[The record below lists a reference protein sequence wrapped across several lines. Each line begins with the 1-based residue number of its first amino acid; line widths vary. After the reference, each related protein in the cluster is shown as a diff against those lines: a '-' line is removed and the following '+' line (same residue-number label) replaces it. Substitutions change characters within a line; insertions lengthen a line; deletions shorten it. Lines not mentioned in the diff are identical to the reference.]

1 MSDSPSSHA
10 IPFDVPTVE
19 EMTALLPQYEFDKLA
34 AFGGMG
40 AVYKARQAS
49 LDRPVAVK
57 ILPPAFGA
65 EPEFGERFTSEARA
79 MAKLNH
85 TNIVAVYDFGITR
98 EGHLYL
104 VMEWVEGPTI
114 HELIQKGT
122 IPVRKVANLA
132 MQLCDALSYAHG
144 HKILHRDIKPGNIM
158 VNQDDQVK
166 VADFGLAR
174 PITGEAEENPYGTPD
189 YAAPEIM
196 DKRGVDQRVDI
207 FAAGIVLYE
216 MLTGRVPRQPRR
228 SVTDYAP
235 VSAHWDEIITKAT
248 HPNVDLRYAD
258 VREFRTGIMMAI
270 SPASPPPPVAEI
282 DVPVAHAAAAGSMKW
297 VAAVVAVVLIGV
309 VTFFTMG
316 SDEKGKK
323 PKKSR
328 ESMEVAAAGDAKPK
342 NDKKA
347 DDEPKSKGKA
357 KSDDKATTAVAKA
370 PDAPPPAPETA
381 PVVKP
386 KKNAVVVAPQPEPMT
401 PAPPS
406 PVATPSDIL
415 KTLEEK
421 DPEIVGL
428 IVGFSAEWDANPE
441 VNTTPARKDLAGK
454 YIPALQRSLSGMAPE
469 QRDHVLTEISQVAN
483 DKQLRDPNEAW
494 PAALTQ
500 LRKTYEAQVN
510 EIEGRA
516 ENAEASVLAA
526 QTAAV
531 SDLAQRRAAAGD
543 DAGAKRAELVAR
555 ALKNIRGKP
564 SLEAI
569 REAGGKL

>member
-1 MSDSPSSHA
+1 MSDSSSSHA

-40 AVYKARQAS
+40 AVYRARQAS

-65 EPEFGERFTSEARA
+65 EPEFAERFTSEARA

-122 IPVRKVANLA
+122 IPVRKVASLA

-196 DKRGVDQRVDI
+196 DKRSVDQRVDI

-228 SVTDYAP
+228 SVTEYAP
-235 VSAHWDEIITKAT
+235 VSPHWDEIIAKAT
-248 HPNVDLRYAD
+248 HPNADLRYSD
-258 VREFRTGIMMAI
+258 VREFRAGILMAI

-282 DVPVAHAAAAGSMKW
+282 DVPVARSASGSLKW
-297 VAAVVAVVLIGV
+297 VTVSVAVVLVGLV
-309 VTFFTMG
+309 AFSMMG
-316 SDEKGKK
+316 GDEKEKK
-323 PKKSR
+323 PKKVRVSPD
-328 ESMEVAAAGDAKPK
+328 VTDAGQEKPK
-342 NDKKA
+342 SIKKV
-347 DDEPKSKGKA
+347 DDEPPSKGKA
-357 KSDDKATTAVAKA
+357 KAVAEAMVEEEK
-370 PDAPPPAPETA
+370 PTKPEPAQ
-381 PVVKP
+381 VVKP
-386 KKNAVVVAPQPEPMT
+386 KKNVVVVAPTPEPMK
-401 PAPPS
+401 PAPAARAAS
-406 PVATPSDIL
+406 PREIL
-415 KTLEEK
+415 ETLEEK

-428 IVGFSAEWDANPE
+428 IVGFSAEWEANPE
-441 VNTTPARKDLAGK
+441 VNTASARKELAGK
-454 YIPALQRSLSGMAPE
+454 YIPALQRSLGGLTPE
-469 QRDHVLTEISQVAN
+469 QRDHVLTEISRVAN
-483 DKQLRDPNEAW
+483 DQQLRDPDAAW
-494 PAALTQ
+494 PPVLTQ
-500 LRKTYEAQVN
+500 LRTTYDAQVN

-516 ENAEASVLAA
+516 ENAGASVVAA
-526 QTAAV
+526 QAAAV
-531 SDLAQRRAAAGD
+531 SDLAQRRASAGD

-569 REAGGKL
+569 KEAGGKL